1 MFVGGQRL
9 GNSPFL
15 HDDEGGAI
23 SQAPFLVRAL
33 AEQSVRGLEQP
44 AIEGDDL
51 KVRVSVQPIDEL
63 YGSGAIGGRP
73 WN

>member
-1 MFVGGQRL
+1 MLVGGQRL

-15 HDDEGGAI
+15 HDDESGAV

-44 AIEGDDL
+44 AIEGDDFN
-51 KVRVSVQPIDEL
+51 VRVSAQPIDEL
-63 YGSGAIGGRP
+63 WRSRYRGRP